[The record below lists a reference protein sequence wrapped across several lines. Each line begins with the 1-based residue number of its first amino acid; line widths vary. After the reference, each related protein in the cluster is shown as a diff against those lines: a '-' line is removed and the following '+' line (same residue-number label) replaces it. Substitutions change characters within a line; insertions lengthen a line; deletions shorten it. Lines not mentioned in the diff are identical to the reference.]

1 MNEMQSEVNDKPHQM
16 VKPSVPL
23 EFTPER
29 MKEFQA
35 LVAKYEVPASALLPT
50 LYLAQEQFGYLSTE
64 AMDYVGKL
72 LGIPPVQVYEA
83 VTFYVMFK
91 KRDMGK
97 WCLQVCQN
105 ITCAMMGMDKL
116 LDVVKEELGLVP
128 GQVSEDKQFSCVT
141 VECLGS
147 CGTAPVVQVNE
158 DYFENLSPE
167 TFRGLIRKLK
177 SGEKGIA

>member
-1 MNEMQSEVNDKPHQM
+1 MMNEEQVQDKPGGM
-16 VKPSVPL
+16 KKPALPL

-29 MKEFQA
+29 MKQFKD

-72 LGIPPVQVYEA
+72 LGMPPVQVYEA

-97 WCLQVCQN
+97 YCLQVCQN
-105 ITCAMMGMDKL
+105 ISCSILGMDKL
-116 LDVVKEELGLVP
+116 LEVAKEELGLSP
-128 GQVSEDKQFSCVT
+128 GQVSEDKLFSLVT

-147 CGTAPVVQVNE
+147 CDTAPVVQVNE
-158 DYFENLSPE
+158 DYVENLNPE
-167 TFRGLIRKLK
+167 SFRELLRKMK
-177 SGEKGIA
+177 SQEKVFA